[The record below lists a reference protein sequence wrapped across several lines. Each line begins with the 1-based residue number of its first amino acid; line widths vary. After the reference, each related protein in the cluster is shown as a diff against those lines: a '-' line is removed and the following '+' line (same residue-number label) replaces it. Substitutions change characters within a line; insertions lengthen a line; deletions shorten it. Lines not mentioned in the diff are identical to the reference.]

1 MRPRNVAYLIVLL
14 LLVVFVLANWNVIAS
29 SHEISFL
36 VGRVT
41 APLGVLILVIAALV
55 FAIDLVSHAFSR
67 RSWDQE
73 RRGLSQ
79 EMERLRLRAE
89 QAEES
94 RIEAVRDLIERE
106 TAVIRGQL
114 DRLLASLPRR

>member
-14 LLVVFVLANWNVIAS
+14 LLLVLVLANWNVIAS

-36 VGRVT
+36 VGRIT

-67 RSWDQE
+67 RAWDQE
-73 RRGLSQ
+73 RRSLAQ
-79 EMERLRLRAE
+79 EMERLRVRAE
-89 QAEES
+89 QAEAS

-106 TAVIRGQL
+106 TATIRGQL

>member
-14 LLVVFVLANWNVIAS
+14 WLVVFVLANWNVIAS

-41 APLGVLILVIAALV
+41 APLGLLILVIAVLV

-67 RSWDQE
+67 RAWDQE
-73 RRGLSQ
+73 RRSLAQ
-79 EMERLRLRAE
+79 EMERLRVRAE

-114 DRLLASLPRR
+114 DRVLASLPRR